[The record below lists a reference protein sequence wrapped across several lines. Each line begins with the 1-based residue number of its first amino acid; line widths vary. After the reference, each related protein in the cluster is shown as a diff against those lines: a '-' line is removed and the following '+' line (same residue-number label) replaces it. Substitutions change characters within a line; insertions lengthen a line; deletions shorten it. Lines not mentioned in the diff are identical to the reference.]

1 MISMSVMASDSR
13 RVRTAVSAMA
23 LKKDL
28 QPISSQLF
36 CSLDW
41 QASVSHLVAPVLVA
55 DEIPAVLVMLYL
67 LHRGDMQASDNI
79 QEYRHP

>member
-36 CSLDW
+36 RSLDC